1 VRNLEELT
9 LLKESGF
16 AGKIVADSSLY
27 QWNTVAREVLLRE
40 CDLISLG
47 WELSARDMQP
57 LVEGAGERQIL
68 NVYGRIP
75 MMITAGCVKKTAGVC
90 SRAESDFFYV
100 EDRKGIRFPVRCDC
114 KYCGNVIYNSIP
126 QSLHTFVSKKDPVA
140 IGAAAWL
147 CIFTDESGD
156 ETESVLRW
164 YKAAAD
170 PGAAPDTAG
179 ILSDYTTGHYKKSA
193 L

>member
-1 VRNLEELT
+1 M
-9 LLKESGF
+9 
-16 AGKIVADSSLY
+16 
-27 QWNTVAREVLLRE
+27 
-40 CDLISLG
+40 ISLG
-47 WELSARDMQP
+47 WELSARDLQP
-57 LVEGAGERQIL
+57 LAEGAADRQIL

-90 SRAESDFFYV
+90 ARAESGRAESSAESDFYYV

-114 KYCGNVIYNSIP
+114 KYCGNVIYNSLP
-126 QSLHTFVSKKDPVA
+126 QSLHTFVTKKDPLAMETAV
-140 IGAAAWL
+140 WL
-147 CIFTDESGD
+147 CIFTNESGD

-170 PGAAPDTAG
+170 TGEAPDTAG
-179 ILSDYTTGHYKKSA
+179 VLNDYTTGHYKKSA